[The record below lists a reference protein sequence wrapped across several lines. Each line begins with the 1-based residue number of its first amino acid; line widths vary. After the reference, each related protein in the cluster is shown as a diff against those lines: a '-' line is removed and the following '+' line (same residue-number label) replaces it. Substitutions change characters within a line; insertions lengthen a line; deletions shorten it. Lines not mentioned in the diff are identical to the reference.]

1 MDLGL
6 STIGM
11 DLGPESLRRIGT
23 RAESCGYDSIWTAE
37 AWGRD
42 AFLPLAYLAAS
53 TTTIR
58 LGTAIAQIAARTPGA
73 TAMTAL
79 TLQDLSGGR
88 LLLGL
93 GVSGAQV
100 VEGWHG
106 VPFRSPLGATRDYV
120 AILRQML
127 AADAK
132 VEYEGAVYSVPY
144 KGPDGTGAGRPL
156 RSTMPAAPDTP
167 ILIAA
172 LGPKNTALAAEIGDG
187 LLPYLWS
194 PQHWE
199 SAWGE
204 ALAAAPDGFQVAPTV
219 IAALGDDL
227 AACRDRV
234 RPRIALHVG
243 GMGSKDKNFY
253 KSLVARYGYE
263 EEAELIQ
270 DRFLSGDR
278 AGAVAA
284 VSDQLVDDLTLV
296 GPPGHVAEQLS
307 VWRQSPISTLIV
319 EPGDEAGIDQIAAL
333 WS

>member
-1 MDLGL
+1 
-6 STIGM
+6 
-11 DLGPESLRRIGT
+11 
-23 RAESCGYDSIWTAE
+23 
-37 AWGRD
+37 
-42 AFLPLAYLAAS
+42 
-53 TTTIR
+53 
-58 LGTAIAQIAARTPGA
+58 
-73 TAMTAL
+73 MTAL

-106 VPFRSPLGATRDYV
+106 VPFRSPLAATRDYV

-127 AADAK
+127 AADTK
-132 VEYEGAVYSVPY
+132 VEYQGEVYSVPY
-144 KGPDGTGAGRPL
+144 KGSDGTGAGRPL

-172 LGPKNTALAAEIGDG
+172 LGPRNTALAAEIGDG

-199 SAWGE
+199 HAWGE

-227 AACRDRV
+227 AACRDKV

-253 KSLVARYGYE
+253 KALVVAVRLRRGSRAHPGPVPVGRSGRGRRRSERSARRRPHAGRSTRSRRRATE
-263 EEAELIQ
+263 RLAAEPDQ
-270 DRFLSGDR
+270 HAHRR
-278 AGAVAA
+278 AGRRGRNR
-284 VSDQLVDDLTLV
+284 SDRRVVVMTAPSTGLT
-296 GPPGHVAEQLS
+296 
-307 VWRQSPISTLIV
+307 
-319 EPGDEAGIDQIAAL
+319 
-333 WS
+333 